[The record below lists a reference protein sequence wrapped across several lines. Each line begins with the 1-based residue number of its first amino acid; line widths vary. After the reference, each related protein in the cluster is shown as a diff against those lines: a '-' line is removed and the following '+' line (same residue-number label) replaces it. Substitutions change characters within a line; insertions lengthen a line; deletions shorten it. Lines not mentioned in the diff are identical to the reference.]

1 MDNFVHE
8 AQTETY
14 KEQSTIIN
22 MKYGIFNLQKT
33 EDVYVLCTSLY
44 KVSTNAVICCNA
56 KRAIVFINN

>member
-33 EDVYVLCTSLY
+33 EDVYVSCVLCCALVYTKCLQ
-44 KVSTNAVICCNA
+44 T
-56 KRAIVFINN
+56 R